1 MQISI
6 KIEESPTE
14 NLDGGETESL
24 NIDICSHLYWAL
36 TLLRLYTDQGPIDF
50 IGDLEILY

>member
-14 NLDGGETESL
+14 NLDRGETESL
-24 NIDICSHLYWAL
+24 NIDICSYLYWAPI
-36 TLLRLYTDQGPIDF
+36 LLRLYTDQGPIDF
-50 IGDLEILY
+50 IGDLEILN